1 MNSLSRQKSSL
12 WLSIVI
18 PDDLRQARNL
28 EEGKPKKTEA
38 ITKKKSNKRHSK
50 EIKKPRQL
58 WVLKRKIREKRR
70 VVMMTALLQLCERLN
85 T

>member
-1 MNSLSRQKSSL
+1 MNSLSPQKLTL
-12 WLSIVI
+12 WPSIAI
-18 PDDLRQARNL
+18 PDDLVQARNL

-70 VVMMTALLQLCERLN
+70 VVMMTAALQLCEHLSI
-85 T
+85 